1 MQIHA
6 KSVALQDD
14 FVTSVVVQFNYKTL
28 SQRTLRIVD
37 QWGLT
42 AHGDNEAAICS
53 IAAAAGSRGAGDV
66 TPAEVAFDIVVSC
79 TEVDAALTSTARHAS
94 QTAMRSLVQLM
105 AACHLRVEASRP
117 VHLA

>member
-14 FVTSVVVQFNYKTL
+14 FATSFVVQFNYDTL
-28 SQRTLRIVD
+28 SQRALRIVD

-66 TPAEVAFDIVVSC
+66 TPGEVAFDMVVSC
-79 TEVDAALTSTARHAS
+79 MDVDTAVTSTTRHAS

-105 AACHLRVEASRP
+105 AACHLRVEATRF